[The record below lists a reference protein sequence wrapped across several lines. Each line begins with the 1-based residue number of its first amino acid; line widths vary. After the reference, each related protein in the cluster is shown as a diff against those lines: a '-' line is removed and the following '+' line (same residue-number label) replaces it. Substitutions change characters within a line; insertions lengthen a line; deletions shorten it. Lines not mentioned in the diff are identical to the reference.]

1 VPLFTSIDD
10 IVNRT
15 RMTGMISKSPD
26 LDALV
31 DNLGK
36 EWMPRAEDVLRRNGM
51 TGKLEKYQ
59 RQYVIIQFYAA
70 EASRVDALE
79 TATGTAVGNAVSA

>member
-1 VPLFTSIDD
+1 MPLFTSIDD